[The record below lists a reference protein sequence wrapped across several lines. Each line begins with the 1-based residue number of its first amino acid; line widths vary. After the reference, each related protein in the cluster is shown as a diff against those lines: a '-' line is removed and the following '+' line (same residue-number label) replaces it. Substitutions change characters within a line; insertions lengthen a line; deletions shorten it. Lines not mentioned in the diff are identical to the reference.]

1 MDERPISSIPTEE
14 FDAIIEAYIERETKD
29 TGELDAPIFYEAFRE
44 WVKVDIEAEDIEV
57 EGTIVDNQ
65 LILSVPLDP
74 GKTLQLDDV
83 EIFVRGRRI
92 AVKVKDETIYP
103 TAH

>member
-1 MDERPISSIPTEE
+1 MDERPISRIPTEE

-44 WVKVDIEAEDIEV
+44 WVKADIEAEDIEV
-57 EGTIVDNQ
+57 EGNIVDNQ

-92 AVKVKDETIYP
+92 AVKVKDETVYP

>member
-29 TGELDAPIFYEAFRE
+29 TGELDAPLFYEAFRE
-44 WVKVDIEAEDIEV
+44 WVKADIEAEEIEV

-74 GKTLQLDDV
+74 METFQLNDI
-83 EIFVRGRRI
+83 EIFVSGRRI
-92 AVKVKDETIYP
+92 AVKVKDGAVYP
-103 TAH
+103 TAR

>member
-65 LILSVPLDP
+65 LILTVPLDP